1 MYLYIL
7 LFKSV
12 FHAFYDFE
20 TENGNLLPQNT
31 EFDILE
37 NGELVTLLWPLKA
50 DMKWPSESSSDLN
63 TWPDD

>member
-20 TENGNLLPQNT
+20 TENGNLLSQNT

-37 NGELVTLLWPLKA
+37 NGELVTLL
-50 DMKWPSESSSDLN
+50 
-63 TWPDD
+63 